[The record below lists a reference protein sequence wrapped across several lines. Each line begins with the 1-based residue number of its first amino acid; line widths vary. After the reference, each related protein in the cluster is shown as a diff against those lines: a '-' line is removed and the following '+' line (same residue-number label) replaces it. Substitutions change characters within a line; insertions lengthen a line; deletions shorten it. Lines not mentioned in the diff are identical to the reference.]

1 MPAEGERQAVDRRR
15 PWLDAHAVD
24 RRVVRG
30 SSRAVDRRK
39 LWIALNAAD
48 RSGGDC
54 RTLVL

>member
-1 MPAEGERQAVDRRR
+1 VDRRR